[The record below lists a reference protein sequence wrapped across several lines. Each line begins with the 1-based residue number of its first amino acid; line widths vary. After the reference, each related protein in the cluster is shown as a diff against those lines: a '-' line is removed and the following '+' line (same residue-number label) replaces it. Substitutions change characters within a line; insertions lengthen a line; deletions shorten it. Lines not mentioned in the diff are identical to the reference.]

1 METETEVKRLHRA
14 FVEVGARIQLSDDKD
29 HRNLHFI
36 VWQGVGRTFAVLIL
50 AVTLLLVELN
60 RVSSALTCES
70 NIVSRRTYYFHHFIY
85 FEKSTEARV
94 YGNVRLVLHSHP
106 LCSCFSGADRFIS
119 KLKEWLPFLGFL
131 LQWAVVKKLS
141 LSSLCRDPA
150 CGVSLWGSPLWVPNV
165 ASLLLPDHLSHRLQ
179 MRLLVFNRPIFI

>member
-1 METETEVKRLHRA
+1 METETEGKRLHRA

-94 YGNVRLVLHSHP
+94 YGNVCLVLHSHP

-119 KLKEWLPFLGFL
+119 KLKEWLPFLGFFT
-131 LQWAVVKKLS
+131 AVGCCRSCLS
-141 LSSLCRDPA
+141 AAFAETQRVELV
-150 CGVSLWGSPLWVPNV
+150 CGAPHSESPT
-165 ASLLLPDHLSHRLQ
+165 
-179 MRLLVFNRPIFI
+179 